1 MWRKPFTKHRWFRKK
16 TRGKSTKLHSW
27 EVYCRTPASDPR
39 SCSQQACTVAV
50 DQSCQRLASKDAWV
64 FKTSLCRKTKTAR
77 SPCSLQRCRPCS
89 CPSAIL
95 KSRCRCCNQ
104 SPAAAIRSLSAAD
117 TTRQWLAGCASESTH
132 EQSCG
137 PRDRGESISARS
149 PHRRQLL
156 CRRRSAKRSLRP

>member
-1 MWRKPFTKHRWFRKK
+1 MIEHFQDFHFHVFFVFSCCSLLGVGDMWRKPFTKHRWFRKK

-89 CPSAIL
+89 CPSPIL
-95 KSRCRCCNQ
+95 KLRCRCCNQ
-104 SPAAAIRSLSAAD
+104 SPAAAIRSQSAAD
-117 TTRQWLAGCASESTH
+117 TTRQWLAGCWGAE
-132 EQSCG
+132 
-137 PRDRGESISARS
+137 RV
-149 PHRRQLL
+149 
-156 CRRRSAKRSLRP
+156 K